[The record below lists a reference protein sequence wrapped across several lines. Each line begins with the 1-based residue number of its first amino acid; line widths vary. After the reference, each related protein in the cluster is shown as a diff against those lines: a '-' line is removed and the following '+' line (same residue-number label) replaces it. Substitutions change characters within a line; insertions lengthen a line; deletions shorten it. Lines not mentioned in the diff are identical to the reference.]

1 MTGNHG
7 RRNQRRRA
15 HFAAASWFVLTAA
28 LMAGVSGLSATV
40 AFAEEAKPSANLQQ
54 LQALIE
60 QHRQQIEAQEQAI
73 EEQRRRLQIL
83 EEQVYAAGQTPRAQP
98 AVYQPLAGLS
108 GGVPQKSGQHVAQEQ
123 NRQGAVETA
132 QSSGKA
138 AVGAGQDKTR
148 PPEVVVLSERGG
160 VLTPKGTLVIEP
172 TLDYSKSTSNRL
184 NFRGISIVDGFLI
197 GVIEASD
204 ADRDTLTS
212 QVTGRFGLTNRLE
225 VEVSVPYVYRND
237 RTTSLVG
244 GAGGATVTDSTTGD
258 GLGDVEVAAHY
269 QINDGTNDWPFFIA
283 NLRYKS
289 TTGTGPFDIARDSDG
304 IPSELATGSGFH
316 AIEPS
321 LTVIYPTDPAVL
333 FANIGYLVNL
343 PRDVDTTVG
352 SANIGNVDPGDSI
365 GMSFGVGFALNEK
378 LSLNLGYQHDFV
390 LETTTETNG
399 VEVNSETLSV
409 GSFLFGGSYR
419 LSDAVA
425 LNLTVQIGATEDA
438 PDSRI
443 IFRVPVRFNV
453 L

>member
-1 MTGNHG
+1 MTGIQGH
-7 RRNQRRRA
+7 RKLSRLA
-15 HFAAASWFVLTAA
+15 YFTAVSWLA
-28 LMAGVSGLSATV
+28 VSA
-40 AFAEEAKPSANLQQ
+40 AFASSPAARAAETEPSANLQQ
-54 LQALIE
+54 LQVLIE
-60 QHRQQIEAQEQAI
+60 QHRRQIEAQEQAI
-73 EEQRRRLQIL
+73 EEQRRRLQAL
-83 EEQVYAAGQTPRAQP
+83 EEQIYSAGQTPYAQP
-98 AVYQPLAGLS
+98 AVYQPLSGLS
-108 GGVPQKSGQHVAQEQ
+108 GNATQGGGQNVAQDQ
-123 NRQGAVETA
+123 NTQQAAETGGTA
-132 QSSGKA
+132 P
-138 AVGAGQDKTR
+138 VGTPQDKTK
-148 PPEVVVLSERGG
+148 PPEVVVLAERGG

-172 TLDYSKSTSNRL
+172 SLDYSKSTSNRL

-204 ADRDTLTS
+204 ADRDTVTS
-212 QVTGRFGLTNRLE
+212 QITGRYGVTNRLE
-225 VEVSVPYVYRND
+225 VEVNVPYVYRSD
-237 RTTSLVG
+237 RVTSLVG
-244 GAGGATVTDSTTGD
+244 GSGGSTVTDSTSGN

-289 TTGTGPFDIARDSDG
+289 TTGTGPFDIGRDGSG
-304 IPSELATGSGFH
+304 VPTELATGSGFH
-316 AIEPS
+316 AVEPS
-321 LTVIYPTDPAVL
+321 LTIIYPTDPAVL

-343 PRDVDTTVG
+343 PSNVNTTVG
-352 SANIGNVDPGDSI
+352 SATIGNVDPGDSI
-365 GMSFGVGFALNEK
+365 GTSFGVGFALNEK

-399 VEVNSETLSV
+399 VDVNSETLSV

-425 LNLTVQIGATEDA
+425 LNLTVQVGATSDA

>member
-1 MTGNHG
+1 VTGKDTH
-7 RRNQRRRA
+7 RNQRRLA
-15 HFAAASWFVLTAA
+15 HLAAVSWFAMSAA
-28 LMAGVSGLSATV
+28 LVSGTA

-60 QHRQQIEAQEQAI
+60 EHRQQIEAQEQAI
-73 EEQRRRLQIL
+73 QEQRRRLQAL
-83 EEQVYAAGQTPRAQP
+83 EEQVYTAGQVPRAQP
-98 AVYQPLAGLS
+98 AVYQPLAGLA
-108 GGVPQKSGQHVAQEQ
+108 GGVPQGNGQYVAQEQ
-123 NRQGAVETA
+123 DSQGRIETA
-132 QSSGKA
+132 QSSGTA
-138 AVGAGQDKTR
+138 PVGEDRDKTR

-160 VLTPKGTLVIEP
+160 VLTPKGTIIIEP
-172 TLDYSKSTSNRL
+172 SLDYSKSTSNRL

-204 ADRDTLTS
+204 ADRDTITS
-212 QVTGRFGLTNRLE
+212 QITGRYGITNRLE
-225 VEVSVPYVYRND
+225 VEVTVPHVYRSD
-237 RTTSLVG
+237 RTTSLIG
-244 GAGGATVTDSTTGD
+244 GSGGATSDSSATGD
-258 GLGDVEVAAHY
+258 GLGDVEVGAHY

-289 TTGTGPFDIARDSDG
+289 TTGTGPFDIGRDGSG
-304 IPSELATGSGFH
+304 IPTELATGSGFH
-316 AIEPS
+316 GIEPS

-333 FANIGYLVNL
+333 FANVGYLVNL
-343 PRDVDTTVG
+343 PSDVSTTVG
-352 SANIGNVDPGDSI
+352 GAVIGDVDPGDSI

-399 VEVNSETLSV
+399 VDIESETLSV

-419 LSDAVA
+419 LTDAVS
-425 LNLTVQIGATEDA
+425 LNLTVQIGATTDA

-443 IFRVPVRFNV
+443 LFRVPVRFNV

>member
-1 MTGNHG
+1 MTGTDGH
-7 RRNQRRRA
+7 RSRRRLA
-15 HFAAASWFVLTAA
+15 HLAAVSWLAMGAAFVPGTAA
-28 LMAGVSGLSATV
+28 NADQTKPATT
-40 AFAEEAKPSANLQQ
+40 LQR
-54 LQALIE
+54 LQSLID
-60 QHRQQIEAQEQAI
+60 QQRKQIEAQDEAI
-73 EEQRRRLQIL
+73 QKQRRRLEVL
-83 EEQVYAAGQTPRAQP
+83 EEQVYSTGPAPRVQP

-108 GGVPQKSGQHVAQEQ
+108 TGAPQGKSQYVAQDQ
-123 NRQGAVETA
+123 AGTA
-132 QSSGKA
+132 APSGTGPQVGQS
-138 AVGAGQDKTR
+138 QDKTK
-148 PPEVVVLSERGG
+148 PPEVVVLAERGG
-160 VLTPKGTLVIEP
+160 VLTPKGTLIIEP

-212 QVTGRFGLTNRLE
+212 QITARYGVTNRLE
-225 VEVSVPYVYRND
+225 VEVNIPYVYRND

-244 GAGGATVTDSTTGD
+244 GAGGATVTNSTSGD

-269 QINDGTNDWPFFIA
+269 QLNDGTNDWPFFIA

-289 TTGTGPFDIARDSDG
+289 TTGNGPFDIGRDASG
-304 IPSELATGSGFH
+304 VPTELATGSGFQG
-316 AIEPS
+316 IEPS

-333 FANIGYLVNL
+333 FANVGYLINL
-343 PRDVDTTVG
+343 PSDVNATVG
-352 SANIGNVDPGDSI
+352 SATIGNVDPGDSI

-390 LETTTETNG
+390 MKTTTETNG
-399 VEVNSETLSV
+399 VDVDSNTLSV

-425 LNLTVQIGATEDA
+425 LNLTVQVGATDDA

-443 IFRVPVRFNV
+443 IFRVPVRFN
-453 L
+453 LL

>member
-1 MTGNHG
+1 VTGTDGH
-7 RRNQRRRA
+7 RNRRRLA
-15 HFAAASWFVLTAA
+15 HLAAVSWFALSAGFVSGTAA
-28 LMAGVSGLSATV
+28 FAQETKPTAT
-40 AFAEEAKPSANLQQ
+40 LQR

-60 QHRQQIEAQEQAI
+60 QQREQIDAQEEAI
-73 EEQRRRLQIL
+73 ARQRRRLQAL
-83 EEQVYAAGQTPRAQP
+83 EEQVYAAGQAPHVQP

-108 GGVPQKSGQHVAQEQ
+108 GAGQSGGTAGQYVAQDKAGDTGQ
-123 NRQGAVETA
+123 SDTTASNDGTRDET
-132 QSSGKA
+132 K
-138 AVGAGQDKTR
+138 
-148 PPEVVVLSERGG
+148 PPEIVVLSERGG
-160 VLTPKGTLVIEP
+160 VLTPKGSVVIEP
-172 TLDYSKSTSNRL
+172 SIDYSKSTSNRL

-204 ADRDTLTS
+204 ADRDTITS
-212 QVTGRFGLTNRLE
+212 QLTARYGVTNRLE
-225 VEVSVPYVYRND
+225 VSVSVPVVYRSD

-244 GAGGATVTDSTTGD
+244 GAGGASVTNSTSGE
-258 GLGDVEVAAHY
+258 GLGDIEVAAHY
-269 QINDGTNDWPFFIA
+269 QINDGMNDWPFFIA

-289 TTGTGPFDIARDSDG
+289 TSGTGPFDIGRDASG
-304 IPSELATGSGFH
+304 IPTELATGSGFH

-343 PRDVDTTVG
+343 PSDVNTTVG
-352 SANIGNVDPGDSI
+352 TATIGNVDPGDSI

-399 VEVNSETLSV
+399 VDVNSETLSV

-419 LSDAVA
+419 LTDAVS
-425 LNLTVQIGATEDA
+425 LNLTVQVGATEDA

-443 IFRVPVRFNV
+443 IFRVPVRFDV